1 MEKFNSTLRDED
13 NLKGIPRLNLQLF
26 ADGEGSGDG
35 EGTGEGDTSK
45 QGQDKDDNKDD
56 NRSEPKT
63 YTQEEINQLLQK
75 EGDRRVTSAREKF
88 EKEFKEKLEKEKRE
102 AERLANLSSDE
113 KEKELLEQSKKD
125 IEERERA
132 IKQKELKLDAIDVL
146 SDKKL
151 PIKFADM
158 LLKDD
163 AESTMDNIKLFEK
176 EWQEAIDAA
185 IIEKLKKKSPGFGNE
200 DGIGSTSSIANS
212 RNKEYKPEIN
222 PWG

>member
-1 MEKFNSTLRDED
+1 METINSTLRDED
-13 NLKGIPRLNLQLF
+13 NLKGIPKLNLQLF
-26 ADGEGSGDG
+26 ADVEGSGDG
-35 EGTGEGDTSK
+35 EGTGEGDSTNQG
-45 QGQDKDDNKDD
+45 QGQDNNTDNS
-56 NRSEPKT
+56 SETKT
-63 YTQEEINQLLQK
+63 YTQEELNQLLQK

-88 EKEFKEKLEKEKRE
+88 EKEFKEKLEKEKSE
-102 AERLANLSSDE
+102 AERLANLSADE

-125 IEERERA
+125 IETREKA

-146 SDKKL
+146 SDRKL

-163 AESTMDNIKLFEK
+163 AESTMENIKLFEK
-176 EWQEAIDAA
+176 EWESAIDAA
-185 IIEKLKKKSPGFGNE
+185 VTEKLKKKSPGFGNE
-200 DGIGSTSSIANS
+200 DGARSTSSIANS